1 MNKLRTQAVI
11 AFSAFLL
18 LVVGGSS
25 IFYFLFAEDY
35 YISKKKK
42 LMDTAFESIKQVD
55 LTKMTSDGDE
65 VLLALEDES
74 FSVII
79 CNDDF
84 DLIYSSKIRNNDIL
98 IQEQIIHQK
107 DVYSHD
113 AKARY
118 LENLEKKPV
127 CLYGLIEQQDHL
139 FYVYIYENTTVI
151 RRSVDYANHFLMDVL
166 VVALVFGG
174 FFAYLVAR
182 KIVKPVENI
191 RMVAK
196 KIAENDFSVRADGNI
211 KTRELAQLAQ
221 SLNQMADKIQ
231 RDINDLSNYNYLL
244 LRQNQNMAEFE
255 DMRKKFVSNVTHEL
269 KTPLAIISSQV
280 EMLQFEYDD
289 TKKDYYFS
297 SIMEEIDKMS
307 RLISDILHNA
317 FTEVPLPNS
326 MMARDNLST
335 LVCTLL
341 PKYEVWLAAS
351 KIRCVSS
358 IQEDCYAVFDA
369 LQIEQ
374 AVNNYVMNAYN
385 HTPPGHQVVISL
397 KQEKDTICLSVYNE
411 GSPIPAEE
419 QEKIWKSFYQ
429 VNRQEAQKS
438 SNEIGLGLYIVK
450 DIIRLHKGTCGVTNC
465 KNGVEF
471 WFRLPK

>member
-11 AFSAFLL
+11 AFSAFFAPGGGRLQHFLL
-18 LVVGGSS
+18 SLCGGLL
-25 IFYFLFAEDY
+25 YLQ
-35 YISKKKK
+35 KKK

-182 KIVKPVENI
+182 K
-191 RMVAK
+191 
-196 KIAENDFSVRADGNI
+196 
-211 KTRELAQLAQ
+211 L
-221 SLNQMADKIQ
+221 
-231 RDINDLSNYNYLL
+231 
-244 LRQNQNMAEFE
+244 
-255 DMRKKFVSNVTHEL
+255 
-269 KTPLAIISSQV
+269 
-280 EMLQFEYDD
+280 
-289 TKKDYYFS
+289 
-297 SIMEEIDKMS
+297 
-307 RLISDILHNA
+307 
-317 FTEVPLPNS
+317 
-326 MMARDNLST
+326 
-335 LVCTLL
+335 
-341 PKYEVWLAAS
+341 
-351 KIRCVSS
+351 
-358 IQEDCYAVFDA
+358 
-369 LQIEQ
+369 
-374 AVNNYVMNAYN
+374 
-385 HTPPGHQVVISL
+385 
-397 KQEKDTICLSVYNE
+397 
-411 GSPIPAEE
+411 
-419 QEKIWKSFYQ
+419 
-429 VNRQEAQKS
+429 
-438 SNEIGLGLYIVK
+438 
-450 DIIRLHKGTCGVTNC
+450 
-465 KNGVEF
+465 
-471 WFRLPK
+471 